1 VGALAQKMMLT
12 EVTRTMSLLIGAGV
26 SVVEAI
32 NIVAEGAGN
41 VIVKGELLKISKKV
55 EKGFPV
61 SISFSEC
68 PIFPPIVGQMMAV
81 GEETGKMD
89 EVLSKV
95 SRYFE
100 SESEEKIK
108 GLTTAIEPII
118 LIIMAVGVGFLMY
131 AVIMPMYSIMDK
143 I

>member
-1 VGALAQKMMLT
+1 MALL
-12 EVTRTMSLLIGAGV
+12 VGAGV
-26 SVVEAI
+26 SIVEVL

-41 VIVKGELLKISKKV
+41 QLAEKELKKIGLKV

-61 SISFSEC
+61 SISFSES
-68 PIFPPIVGQMMAV
+68 PMFPPIFGQMLAV

-89 EVLSKV
+89 DVLQKV
-95 SRYFE
+95 SHYFE
-100 SESEEKIK
+100 SEADEKVK

-118 LIIMAVGVGFLMY
+118 LVIMAVGVGFLMY
-131 AVIMPMYSIMDK
+131 AVVMPMYSIMDS